1 MNKTQLTNEFKF
13 QSHFKEIDGSKIH
26 YIDEGSGEPILFLH
40 GMPTWSYLWRNMI
53 PVIARK
59 YRCIA
64 PDLVGMGLSDKPDI
78 QYTVFDHIH
87 YITKFIDSFG
97 FDKLTIVM
105 HGWGSVIGFH
115 YAMHHEGLIKSLA
128 FLEAHIRPVT
138 HWDSLSLPV
147 QQFLSLIRDE
157 VHGKLEVLENN
168 YLIEVILPS
177 GVIQPLSEEAM
188 AQYRKP
194 YPTVSSR
201 KPLWQYIHEFP
212 KGNGE
217 PADVVALIREYSN
230 RLKHSDVPKLMFYGV
245 PGLMTNIEDVQWAKE
260 NFPNLEL
267 VDLGEVM
274 HFAQECCPLLM
285 ANELVEWYET
295 LPIRDSIKSS

>member
-1 MNKTQLTNEFKF
+1 MKTTQLTNDFIF
-13 QSHFKEIDGSKIH
+13 QSHYKNIDGANVH
-26 YIDEGSGEPILFLH
+26 YVDEGQGDPIIFLH
-40 GMPTWSYLWRNMI
+40 GMPTWSYLWRNVI
-53 PVIARK
+53 PVIARQ

-64 PDLVGMGLSDKPDI
+64 PDFIGMGLSDKPDI

-87 YITKFIDSFG
+87 YMTKFLDSFQ
-97 FDKLTIVM
+97 DDRLTIVM

-115 YAMHHEGLIKSLA
+115 YAMQHEHRIKGLA

-157 VHGKLEVLENN
+157 KHGKMEVLENN
-168 YLIEVILPS
+168 YLVEAVLPS
-177 GVIQPLSEEAM
+177 GVIHPLSEQSM
-188 AQYRKP
+188 AYYRKP
-194 YPTVSSR
+194 FPNTSSR

-230 RLKHSDVPKLMFYGV
+230 RLKHSEVPKLMFYGV
-245 PGLMTNIEDVQWAKE
+245 PGFMTSIEDVQWAKE
-260 NFPNLEL
+260 NFPNLDL
-267 VDLGEVM
+267 VDLGETM

-285 ANELVEWYET
+285 ANEFLEWYERA
-295 LPIRDSIKSS
+295 PINT